1 MRIERIDHLVLTV
14 KDILASCDFYSR
26 VLGMEVVTFGEG
38 RKALSFGAHK
48 INLHQHGKE
57 FEPKAAHPTPGSADI
72 CLITNTPL
80 AEVVNHLRACDVD
93 LLEGPVPRT
102 GASGPIIS
110 VYFRDPDSNLIEV
123 SSYTEAQQFIQAEA
137 AL

>member
-123 SSYTEAQQFIQAEA
+123 SSYTEA
-137 AL
+137 